1 MFIKYLV
8 GPLSVVLVLGGCG
21 NGSNSS
27 GGDKTTP
34 LTYDQVNTIVQ
45 NQNNPEVVRQADFDD
60 KVKYAWGR
68 CKVLHVYVYPH
79 KTVVS
84 TSGCSQ
90 NYWVTT
96 KEGYM
101 YALADVAAQAKMRN
115 KYLYFYTNINSG
127 TFIYFVL

>member
-60 KVKYAWGR
+60 KVKYAWAK
-68 CKVLHVYVYPH
+68 CNVVFVYVYPS
-79 KTVVS
+79 KTVVH
-84 TSGCSQ
+84 TSGCGSS
-90 NYWVTT
+90 YFLTT
-96 KEGYM
+96 RVRYRS
-101 YALADVAAQAKMRN
+101 ALADVAAQAKMRN
-115 KYLYFYTNINSG
+115 KYLNFWTTS
-127 TFIYFVL
+127 TSWTLFAL

>member
-60 KVKYAWGR
+60 KVKYAWAK
-68 CKVLHVYVYPH
+68 CKVNYVYVYPS
-79 KTVVS
+79 KTVVH
-84 TSGCSQ
+84 TSGCGASF
-90 NYWVTT
+90 YVS
-96 KEGYM
+96 KRVRYRS
-101 YALADVAAQAKMRN
+101 ALADVASQAMVKNWKLWFMVN
-115 KYLYFYTNINSG
+115 AAG
-127 TFIYFVL
+127 TKWTYFVF